1 MLNWCLPLLYK
12 CTHKHCPFK
21 KTWLELWSPARAA
34 NMNPDEFKAA
44 LKVLGWNQSEF
55 GRKAGLT
62 PATVSRY
69 ATGENEIPAWV
80 EKYLGLTAELKRLY
94 AEYVAPEPRTSKPN
108 DP

>member
-1 MLNWCLPLLYK
+1 MVRIVVS
-12 CTHKHCPFK
+12 H
-21 KTWLELWSPARAA
+21 AREA

-55 GRKAGLT
+55 GRKAALT

-80 EKYLGLTAELKRLY
+80 DKYLGLTLEVKRLY
-94 AEYVAPEPRTSKPN
+94 AAYVAPEPRTSTRN